1 MNRTINL
8 VLGTMTFGEQLF
20 ENDVVD
26 IVKFYLQSGYNE
38 IDTAYVYNNG
48 KCEELLGYCFKQLS
62 PAGIKLATKVNP
74 RITGRL
80 DGDAVR
86 MQFPESLKRMGV
98 DKVDILYLHFP
109 DRNTPV
115 ESALEACNEF
125 TRKVDSKN
133 WDSAISLPGWFP
145 MYTI

>member
-1 MNRTINL
+1 MNNKINL

-26 IVKFYLQSGYNE
+26 IVKFYLESGYDE

-48 KCEELLGYCFKQLS
+48 KSEELLGLCFNQLQPKS
-62 PAGIKLATKVNP
+62 VKIATKVNP

-86 MQFPESLKRMGV
+86 LQFPESLKRMGV

-109 DRNTPV
+109 DSNTPV
-115 ESALEACNEF
+115 ESALEACNDF
-125 TRKVDSKN
+125 YKVK
-133 WDSAISLPGWFP
+133 IIFEC
-145 MYTI
+145 